1 MKRRIFI
8 RSSLASAAAFT
19 IVPRHV
25 LGKGFTAPSD
35 QVALGVIGTGKQSHG
50 LTGQFIKLDGCRV
63 VAACDVY
70 KGKLDRFVK
79 ETNRRYAEKL
89 EKSSYNATRGFAN
102 YRELLEKVDAV
113 IIATPDHWHAIP
125 AIEAMEAGKDVYC
138 EKPLS
143 HTVEEGRAMVD
154 AARKHGRILQTG
166 SMQRSWE
173 AFRHA
178 CELVINGYIGEV
190 KTVKVN
196 VGDPAVPCE
205 LPAQASV
212 AGLNWD
218 AWLGPAPERPF
229 NAVMAPPLSFDGY
242 PDWRLYEEYGGGIL
256 ADWGAHMFDIAQ
268 WALQMDHSG
277 PVALTPPQDRAAKRG
292 MQFRYENGVIMTH
305 EDFGR
310 GWAVEFNGTQ
320 GQLQVSRSFLETKPA
335 SIASVTLKTTDKR
348 LYKSDNHYLDWL
360 NCIKSRELPVCD
372 VETGHRSA
380 TVCHL
385 ANIGYHLG
393 EPLEWDPEKER
404 FNTGKANKLLGK
416 KYRKPYDIGI

>member
-1 MKRRIFI
+1 MKRRKFLQ
-8 RSSLASAAAFT
+8 SSFASATLFT
-19 IVPRHV
+19 IVPRQV

-35 QVALGVIGTGKQSHG
+35 QVTLGVIGTGKQSHG

-79 ETNRRYAEKL
+79 EVNGRYAEKL
-89 EKSSYNATRGFAN
+89 GKSSYNATLGFDN
-102 YRELLEKVDAV
+102 YRELLEKIDAV

-143 HTVEEGRAMVD
+143 HTVEEGRAMVS
-154 AARKHGRILQTG
+154 AARKHQRILQTG
-166 SMQRSWE
+166 SMQRSRE
-173 AFRHA
+173 SFRHA
-178 CELVINGYIGEV
+178 CELVQNGYIGEV

-196 VGDPAVPCE
+196 VGDPAVSCD
-205 LPAQASV
+205 LPAEASPR
-212 AGLNWD
+212 GLDWN
-218 AWLGPAPERPF
+218 AWLGPAPQRPF
-229 NAVMAPPLSFDGY
+229 NSVMAPPLSFDGF
-242 PDWRLYEEYGGGIL
+242 PNWRLYGEYGGGIL
-256 ADWGAHMFDIAQ
+256 SDWGAHMFDIAQ
-268 WALQMDHSG
+268 WALGMDNSG
-277 PVALTPPQDRAAKRG
+277 PVELIPPPDREAKRG

-310 GWAVEFNGTQ
+310 GFAVEFNGTE
-320 GQLQVSRSFLETKPA
+320 GQLQVSREFLETNPA
-335 SIASVTLKTTDKR
+335 SIASQVIKSGEKR

-385 ANIGYHLG
+385 ANIAYQLG
-393 EPLEWDPEKER
+393 ISLEWDPVKER
-404 FNTGKANKLLGK
+404 FKDSKANKLLGK
-416 KYRKPYDIGI
+416 KYRKPYHIGI